1 MTEKKLFPN
10 MSYLSAKTNS
20 IALMQ
25 MYTIIEEMYTVS
37 LLYWLP
43 DAVLL
48 LFDDLLLLDG
58 KLRFKANKKN
68 LKD

>member
-1 MTEKKLFPN
+1 
-10 MSYLSAKTNS
+10 MSSLSALSGKTNS
-20 IALMQ
+20 ITPMQ
-25 MYTIIEEMYTVS
+25 IYAIIEEMYTVS

-43 DAVLL
+43 DAALL

>member
-1 MTEKKLFPN
+1 
-10 MSYLSAKTNS
+10 MSYLSAQTNS

-48 LFDDLLLLDG
+48 LCDDLLLLDG